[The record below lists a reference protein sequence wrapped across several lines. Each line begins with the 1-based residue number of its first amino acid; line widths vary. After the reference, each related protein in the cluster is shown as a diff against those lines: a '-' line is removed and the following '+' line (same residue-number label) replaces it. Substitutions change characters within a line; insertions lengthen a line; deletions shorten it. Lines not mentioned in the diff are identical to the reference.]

1 MKNNGVFNA
10 TVCII
15 GILILVIHVANIL
28 TNKEKRKDEKVLLD
42 FFIFTIVHFAT
53 YLTFL
58 IVKNA
63 YVITFYTTFYIMNNV
78 EAFLLFRY
86 SRSYMDIEPKKDKP
100 VTIFRPLS
108 KPWAQKTSLSR
119 EETSAL

>member
-1 MKNNGVFNA
+1 MMNNGVFNA
-10 TVCII
+10 TVCIV

-28 TNKEKRKDEKVLLD
+28 TNREKRKDENVLLD

-58 IVKNA
+58 IVNA
-63 YVITFYTTFYIMNNV
+63 CVIAFYTTFYIMNNV
-78 EAFLLFRY
+78 EVFLLFRY

-119 EETSAL
+119 EETSIL